1 MMLPLTGFCG
11 LQFQADLFERRM
23 IVIVFHVFERSTQ
36 IALESTVSRKTVKGT
51 RKANS
56 SSLVVLM
63 DDAK

>member
-1 MMLPLTGFCG
+1 
-11 LQFQADLFERRM
+11 M
-23 IVIVFHVFERSTQ
+23 IVIVFHVFERSTK

-51 RKANS
+51 TKANS

>member
-1 MMLPLTGFCG
+1 
-11 LQFQADLFERRM
+11 M

-63 DDAK
+63 DAK